1 MDFPAL
7 LQEPVIAD
15 RLPVYWAIVK
25 RSGMQER
32 DGTDPHAL
40 ALTLVDFSQ
49 PLQSATVMGATN
61 ACVTVS
67 DNALFQ
73 RLRKRFKGFAPTT
86 DTDTVLLGGSEV
98 EDSIVVEE
106 PRGDP
111 RAFVARFELARFRL
125 RMRVANRVCVKFVAR
140 GRMHLPCPDSGH
152 IFLNVCQS
160 GCGTSLSPQTSGM
173 RRVSTGDGKSH

>member
-1 MDFPAL
+1 
-7 LQEPVIAD
+7 
-15 RLPVYWAIVK
+15 
-25 RSGMQER
+25 MQER
-32 DGTDPHAL
+32 DGADPHAL

-67 DNALFQ
+67 DNALFH
-73 RLRKRFKGFAPTT
+73 RLRKRFKGFSPTT

-98 EDSIVVEE
+98 EDKIVVEE

-125 RMRVANRVCVKFVAR
+125 RMRVAKRVCVVFIAR
-140 GRMHLPCPDSGH
+140 GRMHLPCPDSGRT
-152 IFLNVCQS
+152 FLNICQS
-160 GCGTSLSPQTSGM
+160 GCGKSLSPQTSGM
-173 RRVSTGDGKSH
+173 RRVSTGHGKSN